1 MTEEKRITEEKMAEG
16 IKTPLY
22 ERHAAQGAN
31 IVPFAGYLLPVQ
43 YSGVI
48 EEHEA
53 VRGKAGLFDVNHMGE
68 ILVYGRDAL
77 RNINKMFTND
87 FTDMQDGMVR
97 YTLACNERG
106 GIVDD
111 LLVYRFSEE
120 RYMAVPNA
128 SNRRKVFDFISGYL
142 SGDTMAEDLSDGYA
156 QIALQGPRSLD
167 VLSRLAAGS
176 DIPAKYYSFT
186 SGKKV
191 AGAVCLIS
199 KTGYTGEQGYELYCS
214 PHDAPGLWDSIL
226 EAGKDFG
233 LLPCGLGARDTL
245 RLEAG
250 MSLYGHELNEDIT
263 PLEAGLEFAVKMPK
277 EGFVGKEAILSRGAP
292 VVARIGLKVT
302 GRGIVRENCPVYAGE
317 KKIGT
322 TTSGTFLPHLKGAY
336 AMAYVDKNYA
346 NIETVVEAEV
356 RGKKIAAEI
365 VPLPFYKRVQ
375 S

>member
-1 MTEEKRITEEKMAEG
+1 MTEEKRITEEKMTVG

-22 ERHAAQGAN
+22 DRHAALGAN

-53 VRGKAGLFDVNHMGE
+53 VRGKAGLFDVSHMGE

-263 PLEAGLEFAVKMPK
+263 PLEAELEFAVKMTK
-277 EGFVGKEAILSRGAP
+277 EDFVGKEAILSRGAP

-356 RGKKIAAEI
+356 RGKRIAAEI
-365 VPLPFYKRVQ
+365 VPLPFYKRV
-375 S
+375 